1 MADSAGRIATMRSRT
16 IETPIGSITLAGTLA
31 DDGTDVLHHV
41 VMEDQAHA
49 PDPSDWV
56 EEPGA
61 FADLVNQLN
70 AYFAGDLTR
79 FDVVTST
86 SGTEFQE
93 AVWAGLRAIPYGETW
108 SYLQLATHIGRPT
121 AVRAVGLAN
130 GRNPVPIVVACHRVV
145 GADGSL
151 TGYAGGVERK
161 RELLDL
167 EQRR

>member
-1 MADSAGRIATMRSRT
+1 MRSRR
-16 IETPIGSITLAGTLA
+16 IDSPIGPITLAGTV
-31 DDGTDVLHHV
+31 DSEGTEVLHHL
-41 VMEDQAHA
+41 VMQDQAHA
-49 PDPSDWV
+49 PDPVDWV
-56 EEPGA
+56 HDPGA
-61 FADLVNQLN
+61 FVDLVEQLH
-70 AYFAGDLTR
+70 AYFAGERTR

-108 SYLQLATHIGRPT
+108 SYLQLATHIGRPS

-151 TGYAGGVERK
+151 TGYAGGVDRK
-161 RELLDL
+161 QALLEL
-167 EQRR
+167 ESRR